1 MSCGVRVKSKRTSVV
16 VNEALA
22 AFVALLDVR
31 TAKRSISLSLLECG
45 ANKCAW

>member
-31 TAKRSISLSLLECG
+31 TAKPSISLLECG